1 MFFIFDIIDY
11 LLHPKYVVMRGIKIE
26 NRMIMFIGSHP
37 VFSETLSGDKILRF
51 SNNNAVFYKKNI
63 YKRIWTYRELIK
75 WRRLIGK
82 TTMCLRA
89 NLFSIER
96 V

>member
-1 MFFIFDIIDY
+1 MFFIFDFIDY
-11 LLHPKYVVMRGIKIE
+11 WLHPKYVVMRGVKIE
-26 NRMIMFIGSHP
+26 NRMIMFIGANP
-37 VFSETLSGDKILRF
+37 VFFETLSGDKILRF
-51 SNNNAVFYKKNI
+51 SNNRSAFYKGNI

-82 TTMCLRA
+82 TTMCLRV
-89 NLFSIER
+89 NIFSIAR

>member
-1 MFFIFDIIDY
+1 MFFIFDLIDY
-11 LLHPKYVVMRGIKIE
+11 WLHPKYVVMRGIKIE
-26 NRMIMFIGSHP
+26 NRMIMFIGSNP

-51 SNNNAVFYKKNI
+51 SNNSAAFYKDNI

-82 TTMCLRA
+82 TTRCLRV
-89 NLFSIER
+89 NLLLVER